1 MLVITR
7 KLGQGFM
14 LTVPGFDRPIFI
26 RIEPKAEKKNAV
38 SVTIDAPAEV
48 IVAREEL
55 YWPKKETPHV

>member
-14 LTVPGFDRPIFI
+14 LTVSRIRPANLI
-26 RIEPKAEKKNAV
+26 RIEPKAEKNAV